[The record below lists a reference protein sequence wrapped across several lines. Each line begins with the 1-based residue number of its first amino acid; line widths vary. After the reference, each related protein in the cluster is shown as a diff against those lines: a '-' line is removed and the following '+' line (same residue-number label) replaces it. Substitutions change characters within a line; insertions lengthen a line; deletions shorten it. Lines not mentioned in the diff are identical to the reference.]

1 MFVMLQLLI
10 GHFVNINSSSYFY
23 LSPLFQILPAFFS
36 FNFGEFY
43 DQLTVGFFL
52 WLLPGLSE
60 FIYLL
65 ATSSKEANSRN
76 VFPTVSRYN

>member
-1 MFVMLQLLI
+1 MLQLLI
-10 GHFVNINSSSYFY
+10 GHFVNINSSSYLY
-23 LSPLFQILPAFFS
+23 LSPLFQILPTFFFI

-65 ATSSKEANSRN
+65 ATSSKKANSRN
-76 VFPTVSRYN
+76 VFPTLSRYN